1 MFGYNTETSIRLA
14 DQYNDYLSFKGKYEN
29 KIGMYDIPL
38 PVLRAGT
45 RMKIPFFHYVYND
58 GIELTK
64 DIYNP
69 EAFEKWKKNHK
80 PKIKYT
86 EFHEHSIIRLKKLM
100 VNYI

>member
-1 MFGYNTETSIRLA
+1 MLGYNTEESIRLA

-29 KIGMYDIPL
+29 KVGMYNIPL
-38 PVLRAGT
+38 SVLRAGT

-69 EAFEKWKKNHK
+69 KALKLWKQIHK
-80 PKIKYT
+80 SKIKCTKVY
-86 EFHEHSIIRLKKLM
+86 
-100 VNYI
+100 NYNTIPEEKQVVFI

>member
-1 MFGYNTETSIRLA
+1 MLGYNTEESIRLA

-29 KIGMYDIPL
+29 KVGMYNIPL

-69 EAFEKWKKNHK
+69 IALKLWKKINK
-80 PKIKYT
+80 SKI
-86 EFHEHSIIRLKKLM
+86 
-100 VNYI
+100 